1 VLKKT
6 RLNAQTKSP
15 RHIFVVVLLHYP
27 VTNRAGEPVTT
38 AVTNLDIHDISRTC
52 RTYEIDHYFLV
63 NPIPE
68 QIPIVDGIL
77 NYWRADRAKE
87 WHPDRFEALSRTEL
101 VPYFANV
108 KQKLN
113 ALYPSLKI
121 EVAMPDARPLP
132 NQETYRETAVRWAN
146 ESDASVKIIVLGTGG
161 GVSEVFY
168 PEVNTYLAPIYG
180 PLGAE
185 GYNHLSVR
193 AAGAII
199 LDRLFGK

>member
-113 ALYPSLKI
+113 A
-121 EVAMPDARPLP
+121 
-132 NQETYRETAVRWAN
+132 
-146 ESDASVKIIVLGTGG
+146 ASQSG
-161 GVSEVFY
+161 
-168 PEVNTYLAPIYG
+168 N
-180 PLGAE
+180 
-185 GYNHLSVR
+185 LS
-193 AAGAII
+193 
-199 LDRLFGK
+199 

>member
-1 VLKKT
+1 
-6 RLNAQTKSP
+6 
-15 RHIFVVVLLHYP
+15 
-27 VTNRAGEPVTT
+27 VTT
-38 AVTNLDIHDISRTC
+38 AVTNLDIHDLSRTC

-63 NPIPE
+63 NPLTE
-68 QIPIVDGIL
+68 QATVVNGIL
-77 NYWRADRAKE
+77 NYWRADRAKT

-101 VPYFANV
+101 VTHFANV
-108 KQKLN
+108 KQILTERYPEMKL
-113 ALYPSLKI
+113 

-132 NQETYRETAVRWAN
+132 NQETYSETKLRWAN
-146 ESDASVKIIVLGTGG
+146 EATASVKVIVLGTGG
-161 GVSEVFY
+161 GVSPEFF
-168 PEVNTYLAPIYG
+168 PEVNTFLAPIYG